1 MRKALQG
8 GKQAA
13 RSAAT
18 LAVLLLAAAV
28 RPPAGPPVDYSK
40 YHTYAE
46 LTAELQQ
53 LVRSHSS
60 IAKLVALGESQEG
73 RTIWAVEIAN
83 PAGVPVE
90 QRPGLLIAANLE
102 GDRLVGSELALFTV
116 DWLLTQYGS
125 NAEVKRRVDEQAFY
139 IIPRVNPDAAEA
151 MFASPLTGRRTNLRP
166 YDDDADARIDEDP
179 PEDLNGDGVITVMR
193 VKDPKGP
200 YMINPSEPR
209 LMKRADAARGESGG
223 WALYVEGTD
232 NDRDGYYNEDGV
244 GGVDLG
250 RNFQHEYPY
259 YAADAGPNMVS
270 EPETRAVMEYILAHR
285 GIAAVLTFEGSDN
298 LVTAP
303 NARGELAAPAG
314 IALQSFAEA
323 SNDAARDVG
332 MMAAGGGGRFGFGR
346 GGGGGRG
353 GAAAVVTGRPNSGQR
368 PATTVNARDQEYF
381 RTVSEKYRELTGI
394 RQLATTRAPAGALFE
409 WAYYQFGVPSF
420 ASPGW
425 GIETGMP
432 AGGRGGTAEAAS
444 QRGDAGV
451 AQTGGRGGAAGAQ
464 AGGQRGAVSG
474 RGAGMAAQTAGGD
487 DNDLRLLRWMD
498 AQQIDG
504 FAAWTPYTHPGLGVV
519 EIGGFKPY
527 AAANPPA
534 AQVAELGAKHAEF
547 ALYLS
552 SLFPHVRIAET
563 KVTAHGGGVFSID
576 AEIENT
582 GFLPTSTAQGVT
594 SRSVQPVM
602 VQLGVDPETII
613 TGDNKTNFINA
624 LAGSGT
630 RQSYHWVVRGRAGSQ
645 VELKL
650 RSQKSGSQSVTMTLR

>member
-1 MRKALQG
+1 MRKALHG
-8 GKQAA
+8 GKLAA

-18 LAVLLLAAAV
+18 LAVLLLASAA
-28 RPPAGPPVDYSK
+28 RPPAGPPVDYTK

-60 IAKLVALGESQEG
+60 IAKLVALGESREG

-90 QRPGLLIAANLE
+90 QRAGLLVAANFE
-102 GDRLVGSELALFTV
+102 GDRLIGSELALFTV
-116 DWLLTQYGS
+116 DWLLTQYAS
-125 NAEVKRRVDEQAFY
+125 NAEVKRQVDEQAFY

-151 MFASPLTGRRTNLRP
+151 MFASPLTGRRANLRP

-200 YMINPSEPR
+200 YMMDPAEPR
-209 LMKRADAARGESGG
+209 LMKRADAARGETGG
-223 WALYVEGTD
+223 WAVYVEGTD
-232 NDRDGYYNEDGV
+232 NDGDGFYNEDDV

-270 EPETRAVMEYILAHR
+270 EPEARAVMDYILGHR

-303 NARGELAAPAG
+303 NARGELGAANG
-314 IALQSFAEA
+314 ISLLAFAES
-323 SNDAARDVG
+323 SNDEARDVG
-332 MMAAGGGGRFGFGR
+332 MMSAGGGGRFGFGFGR
-346 GGGGGRG
+346 GGGGRG
-353 GAAAVVTGRPNSGQR
+353 GATAQPTGRGGAARR
-368 PATTVNARDQEYF
+368 PATTVNGSDQEYF
-381 RTVSEKYRELTGI
+381 RTISEKYRELTGI
-394 RQLATTRAPAGALFE
+394 RQMAMTRAPAGAFFE
-409 WAYYQFGVPSF
+409 WAYYQFGVPAF

-425 GIETGMP
+425 GIETAAP
-432 AGGRGGTAEAAS
+432 AGGRGGEAA
-444 QRGDAGV
+444 
-451 AQTGGRGGAAGAQ
+451 AQ
-464 AGGQRGAVSG
+464 AGGQRGAAGAAQAGG
-474 RGAGMAAQTAGGD
+474 RGGAAGRGMSMGAQAAGGA

-498 AQQIDG
+498 AEQIDG
-504 FAAWTPYTHPGLGVV
+504 FAAWTPYTHPQLGAV

-527 AAANPPA
+527 AASNPPA
-534 AQVAELGAKHAEF
+534 AAIAELGAKHAEF
-547 ALYLS
+547 ASYLA

-582 GFLPTSTAQGVT
+582 GFLPTAMAQGVT

-602 VQLGVDPETII
+602 VQLGVDPESII
-613 TGDNKTNFINA
+613 TGDNKTNFLNA

>member
-1 MRKALQG
+1 L
-8 GKQAA
+8 AA
-13 RSAAT
+13 RSTAIAVVLVLTAAT
-18 LAVLLLAAAV
+18 
-28 RPPAGPPVDYSK
+28 RPPAGPPVDYTK

-60 IAKLVALGESQEG
+60 IAKLVALGESRGG

-90 QRPGLLIAANLE
+90 QRPGLLVAANFE
-102 GDRLVGSELALFTV
+102 GDRLIGSELALFTV
-116 DWLLTQYGS
+116 DWLLTQYAS
-125 NAEVKRRVDEQAFY
+125 NAEVKRQIDEQAFY
-139 IIPRVNPDAAEA
+139 IIPRVNPDGAEA

-166 YDDDADARIDEDP
+166 FDDDADARIDEDP

-193 VKDPKGP
+193 VKDAKGP
-200 YMINPSEPR
+200 YMMNPAEPR
-209 LMKRADAARGESGG
+209 LMKRADASRGETGG
-223 WALYVEGTD
+223 WALYIEGTD
-232 NDRDGYYNEDGV
+232 TDGDGFYNEDGV

-270 EPETRAVMEYILAHR
+270 EPEARALMEYILAHR

-298 LVTAP
+298 LVSAP
-303 NARGELAAPAG
+303 NARGELAAATPISLLAFAQAG
-314 IALQSFAEA
+314 
-323 SNDAARDVG
+323 NDEARDIG
-332 MMAAGGGGRFGFGR
+332 MMSAGGGGRFGFGFGR
-346 GGGGGRG
+346 GRG
-353 GAAAVVTGRPNSGQR
+353 GAAATQPTGRGGVARR
-368 PATTVNARDQEYF
+368 PATTVNASDQEYF
-381 RTVSEKYRELTGI
+381 RTISEKYRELTGI
-394 RQLATTRAPAGALFE
+394 RQLATTRAPAGAFFE

-425 GIETGMP
+425 GIEAAAA
-432 AGGRGGTAEAAS
+432 AGGRGGAMAPAAG
-444 QRGDAGV
+444 QR
-451 AQTGGRGGAAGAQ
+451 GAAGAAQ
-464 AGGQRGAVSG
+464 AGGRSGAAG
-474 RGAGMAAQTAGGD
+474 RGAAMGAQTGGD

-498 AQQIDG
+498 AEQIDG
-504 FAAWTPYTHPGLGVV
+504 FAPWTPYTHPQLGAV

-534 AQVAELGAKHAEF
+534 AEIAESGAKHAEF
-547 ALYLS
+547 ASYLA
-552 SLFPHVRIAET
+552 SLFAHVRVAET

-582 GFLPTSTAQGVT
+582 GFLPTAMAQGVT

-602 VQLGVDPETII
+602 VQLGVDPESII
-613 TGDNKTNFINA
+613 TGDNKTNFVSA
-624 LAGSGT
+624 LAGSGN
-630 RQSYHWVVRGRAGSQ
+630 RQSYHWVIRGRTGAQ

-650 RSQKSGSQSVTMTLR
+650 RSQKSGSQSVTLTLR